1 MSNVHAKRAI
11 SPSQPTS
18 DSPSDE
24 TQLQRSLVR
33 GIAWTGLVKWTSQAL
48 SWVSTIVVARL
59 LLPSDYGLVALAT
72 AFLGLVALVNEFGLG
87 SAIVML
93 QQLSTRLIG
102 QLNSLAVLLGL
113 GGFGFACVVAIP
125 LGQFYEAPDLPL
137 VIVVLA
143 SGFIVGAFRSVP
155 NALLEKELRFKTLA
169 FLEGGQ
175 SLLAAT
181 TTVSLA
187 WNGAGYWAL
196 VLGNLLGNLV
206 VTGVVVAM
214 WGQSFA
220 WPVAHEL
227 GSVLRFS
234 WHMLASRVSWYF
246 ASTSDVF
253 VAGRLLGQT
262 QLGAYTFGATLANVP
277 LEKVTGL
284 VNRVAPAFYSAVQ
297 NDHVTLRRYLVGLT
311 EGLALVTVPVAL
323 GMALVANEFVLL
335 VLGDKWRAVSAPLQV
350 LAVYGALRSVTPL
363 MSPLFF
369 ITGGSRI
376 AMINGFVGM
385 VLFPIGFLVG
395 SQWGIVGIAMAW
407 LIVHPLT
414 LVLMYWHVLPS
425 IGLSIWQYVRSL
437 WPAVSSALV
446 MVAAVSLVRMG
457 IPGDASLAARLVLL
471 VLAGGAAYCLTLL
484 ALHRQRIRSFVTLMK
499 RGLT

>member
-1 MSNVHAKRAI
+1 MGAI
-11 SPSQPTS
+11 VPPPLSPN
-18 DSPSDE
+18 SPLTE
-24 TQLQRSLVR
+24 KQLQHSLVR
-33 GIAWTGLVKWTSQAL
+33 GIAWTGLVKWSSQAL

-93 QQLSTRLIG
+93 QQLSVRQVA

-113 GGFGFACVVAIP
+113 AGFGFACLVAVP
-125 LGQFYEAPDLPL
+125 LGQFYGAPDLPL

-143 SGFIVGAFRSVP
+143 AGFVVGAFRSVP
-155 NALLEKELRFKTLA
+155 NAILEKGLRFKTLA

-175 SLLAAT
+175 SLLAAIST
-181 TTVSLA
+181 ILLA

-196 VLGNLLGNLV
+196 VLGNLFGNMV
-206 VTGVVVAM
+206 ITSVVAAL

-220 WPVAHEL
+220 LPVVHEL
-227 GSVLRFS
+227 GNVLRFS
-234 WHMLASRVSWYF
+234 WHMLASRVSWYL

-253 VAGRLLGQT
+253 VAGRLLGQAP
-262 QLGAYTFGATLANVP
+262 LGAYTFGATLANVP

-297 NDHVTLRRYLVGLT
+297 GDHATLRRYLLGLT
-311 EGLALVTVPVAL
+311 EGLALITVPVAL
-323 GMALVANEFVLL
+323 GMALVAHEFVLL
-335 VLGDKWRAVSAPLQV
+335 VLGEKWSAVAAPLQV
-350 LAVYGALRSVTPL
+350 LAVYGAFRSVTSL

-385 VLFPIGFLVG
+385 ILFPIGFLVG
-395 SQWGIVGIAMAW
+395 SQWGIVGIALAW
-407 LIVHPLT
+407 LIVHPLS
-414 LVLMYWHVLPS
+414 LVPMYWHVLPS
-425 IGLSIWQYVRSL
+425 IGLSTWQYVRSL

-446 MVAAVSLVRMG
+446 MIAAVSVMRIS
-457 IPGDASLAARLVLL
+457 IPGDASLAARFALL
-471 VLAGGAAYCLTLL
+471 VLAGGAAYCMTLLTL
-484 ALHRQRIRSFVTLMK
+484 HRHRIRTFVTMMK
-499 RGLT
+499 SGLT

>member
-1 MSNVHAKRAI
+1 MSNAHVKNAI
-11 SPSQPTS
+11 TPSSPPSES
-18 DSPSDE
+18 SSDE

-33 GIAWTGLVKWTSQAL
+33 GIAWTGMVKWTSQAL

-93 QQLSTRLIG
+93 QQLSIRLIG

-125 LGQFYEAPDLPL
+125 LGQFYGTPDLPL

-155 NALLEKELRFKTLA
+155 NALLEKGLHFKTLA

-181 TTVSLA
+181 TTVLLA

-196 VLGNLLGNLV
+196 VLGNLFGSLV
-206 VTGVVVAM
+206 VTGVVVAV
-214 WGQSFA
+214 WGQPFV
-220 WPVAHEL
+220 WPVVHEL
-227 GSVLRFS
+227 GGVLRFS

-253 VAGRLLGQT
+253 VAGRLLGQAP
-262 QLGAYTFGATLANVP
+262 LGAYTFGATLANVP

-297 NDHVTLRRYLVGLT
+297 NDHVILRRYLVGLT

-335 VLGDKWRAVSAPLQV
+335 VLGDKWSAVSAPLQV
-350 LAVYGALRSVTPL
+350 LAVYGALRSVTSL

-385 VLFPIGFLVG
+385 ILFPVGFLVG
-395 SQWGIVGIAMAW
+395 SEWGIVGIAMAW
-407 LIVHPLT
+407 LVVHPVT
-414 LVLMYWHVLPS
+414 LVPMYWHVLPS
-425 IGLSIWQYVRSL
+425 IGLSFWQYVRSL

-446 MVAAVSLVRMG
+446 MVVAVSLVRMSV
-457 IPGDASLAARLVLL
+457 PVDASLAARLILL

-484 ALHRQRIRSFVTLMK
+484 VLHRQRIRSFVTLMK